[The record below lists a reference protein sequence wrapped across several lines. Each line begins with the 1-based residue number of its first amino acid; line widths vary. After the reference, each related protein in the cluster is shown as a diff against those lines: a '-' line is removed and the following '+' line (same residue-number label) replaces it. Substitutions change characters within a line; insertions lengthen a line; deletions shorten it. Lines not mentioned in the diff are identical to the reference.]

1 MNGTT
6 LKIDNRNLA
15 GKAGYYL
22 SLFGAAIILLWIG
35 IFKFTPTEANAIKPL
50 VENHFL
56 TFFVYDIVSIQAVSN
71 AIGVIE
77 IIIALKITEQLTE
90 SIKRLLK
97 LEVVVQRIKGDNVL
111 PFGLLITDNDFLLT
125 TLDKVAEAP
134 EYTAGLWLENGKPS
148 QLMGYIHLF
157 KHFVSSECDLAV
169 LTPKKKMSQSN
180 VV

>member
-1 MNGTT
+1 MNGTA

-15 GKAGYYL
+15 GKAGYYI

-77 IIIALKITEQLTE
+77 IIIAL
-90 SIKRLLK
+90 
-97 LEVVVQRIKGDNVL
+97 
-111 PFGLLITDNDFLLT
+111 LLIFSVKFASLRKYAAIGMIVTFLT
-125 TLDKVAEAP
+125 TLSYLFTTPGVWKIVDGVPVTDFFIIKDLMLLGF
-134 EYTAGLWLENGKPS
+134 GLMILN
-148 QLMGYIHLF
+148 I
-157 KHFVSSECDLAV
+157 
-169 LTPKKKMSQSN
+169 KK
-180 VV
+180 

>member
-1 MNGTT
+1 MNGTA

-77 IIIALKITEQLTE
+77 IIIAL
-90 SIKRLLK
+90 
-97 LEVVVQRIKGDNVL
+97 
-111 PFGLLITDNDFLLT
+111 LLIFSVKFASLRKYAAIGMIVTFLT
-125 TLDKVAEAP
+125 TLSYLFTTPGVWKIVDGVPVTDFFIIKDLMLLGF
-134 EYTAGLWLENGKPS
+134 GLMILN
-148 QLMGYIHLF
+148 I
-157 KHFVSSECDLAV
+157 
-169 LTPKKKMSQSN
+169 KK
-180 VV
+180 